1 MPLNSW
7 RFEPTLISLGYRW
20 ATLVVGLLI
29 ALLAESRPGSE
40 RVFLLAPLAAAAL
53 LSALA
58 VRSGGARWLAPALVG
73 EVAVAVVAIW
83 VTGHYESPL
92 LLYLTAPVAHAAL
105 LIRVRLMFGLQTLA
119 VVLFIGIVAFDPD
132 VFTFRPGATI
142 RDVSLL
148 VLLPVLVL
156 ATRFGADRGSRPV
169 TPLELEDDDRA
180 IAAGLVAGR
189 TYKEMGDELGMS
201 PETVKVAVARV
212 YRRVGARNRDEAV
225 RVIRELGLLVPGN
238 EGSAQSLEPS

>member
-1 MPLNSW
+1 
-7 RFEPTLISLGYRW
+7 
-20 ATLVVGLLI
+20 
-29 ALLAESRPGSE
+29 
-40 RVFLLAPLAAAAL
+40 
-53 LSALA
+53 
-58 VRSGGARWLAPALVG
+58 
-73 EVAVAVVAIW
+73 
-83 VTGHYESPL
+83 
-92 LLYLTAPVAHAAL
+92 
-105 LIRVRLMFGLQTLA
+105 
-119 VVLFIGIVAFDPD
+119 
-132 VFTFRPGATI
+132 
-142 RDVSLL
+142 
-148 VLLPVLVL
+148 
-156 ATRFGADRGSRPV
+156 V